1 MVLSSLRVF
10 SLDVGVARVHAH
22 LWAHL
27 EGSGQRIGPYDMIV
41 AATAIAHGYD
51 VFTLNVRE
59 FERVPGLIVTRP
71 D

>member
-1 MVLSSLRVF
+1 
-10 SLDVGVARVHAH
+10 
-22 LWAHL
+22 
-27 EGSGQRIGPYDMIV
+27 MIV